1 MAIAAVNM
9 SYLGQPGTTAAQGQI
24 VNSGLGGPL
33 AGALVGIG
41 TAVLDGAATTFT
53 LNWIDGVQKIF
64 QRPTVVVGLLS
75 ATAAATINGVAN
87 QTVYSGVGSMTQFR
101 VGQSLV
107 TTGFS
112 NAGNNATSVITAIS
126 TSTIQVT
133 NSGGVAETNPQG
145 SGLVNFGAVL
155 PAISGSSGVSNFRAL
170 VSAANVADTAANTI
184 TALISAVSATGCT
197 VTISA
202 TGSNL
207 QTLSVLV
214 PIYSVV

>member
-1 MAIAAVNM
+1 MAIAAVNL
-9 SYLGQPGTTAAQGQI
+9 SYLGQPSSPAQGQI

-53 LNWIDGVQKIF
+53 LNWIDGSQKIF
-64 QRPTVVVGLLS
+64 QRPTVVVSLSS
-75 ATAAATINGVAN
+75 ATAAATINGVTN
-87 QTVYSGVGSMTQFR
+87 QTVYTGVGAMTQFR
-101 VGQSLV
+101 VGQTLV

-112 NAGNNATSVITAIS
+112 NAGNNASSVITAIS

-133 NSGGVAETNPQG
+133 NSGGVAETTAQG
-145 SGLVNFGAVL
+145 SGLVNQGAVL
-155 PAISGSSGVSNFRAL
+155 PAITFGANQRVL
-170 VSAANVADTAANTI
+170 VSAANVADTAAVAT
-184 TALISAVSATGCT
+184 TAILSAVTATGCT

-202 TGSNL
+202 AGSAA